1 MSKRKEGAG
10 KEEKV
15 SITITIPK
23 ELEHSFRMEAYS
35 LYGPKKGSLSKG
47 AEDAIMDWLSKAGS
61 EREAKAKEREEG
73 KG

>member
-1 MSKRKEGAG
+1 MSRKKQREAAG

-23 ELEHSFRMEAYS
+23 ELEHSFRMETYS

-47 AEDAIMDWLSKAGS
+47 AEDAIIDWLNKPRS
-61 EREAKAKEREEG
+61 EREAKAKQREEG
-73 KG
+73 